1 MRVYEF
7 CECVFVAFRAS
18 CEKNKFKKT
27 TTVTTNY
34 YYFLFF
40 SLTDASILE
49 VNVESFSLMNAHLHF
64 IFRNYIYISGIYYF
78 IHFLFATK

>member
-7 CECVFVAFRAS
+7 CECVFVALRAS
-18 CEKNKFKKT
+18 CEKKQIQEDN
-27 TTVTTNY
+27 NSHNELLL
-34 YYFLFF
+34 FLF

-64 IFRNYIYISGIYYF
+64 IFRIYIYFWYLFYSFF
-78 IHFLFATK
+78 IRH